1 LERTLR
7 RTAEQT
13 DSSQLDNRL
22 IWLMVLRVIVVTTLL
37 GSAVTVEVV
46 PQPESQAR
54 PLFYLI
60 AFTYLLTLAY
70 ALAWPFTA
78 SFRRLTA
85 YVQIFGDLLII
96 TGTVYFTGG
105 LENNFSLLYFISI
118 ISASIILFRAGGLIA
133 AATASVCYAVVIL
146 TVLFGVFPIYP
157 PAAVP
162 SQAVEVYYYS
172 IFFNVFGFFTVAS
185 LTSYLSEGLRK
196 TGRELEE
203 ASDHLADLQAFNQT
217 VIDSIASGLMT
228 TDLEGKINFL
238 NKSAVSILGVN
249 SQDVVGERVNKILG
263 EGDDY
268 IEYLQEMLSEQRY
281 RRMEGMY
288 LNRRGEQ
295 IFLGMSVSYL
305 LSKGEEL
312 SGFLFTF
319 QDLTEIKRLEREV
332 RMKEKL
338 ATMGEMAAGMA
349 HEIRNPL
356 ASISG
361 SVQVLKESLGLE
373 GGDSRL
379 MNIIIRESE
388 RLSGILNDFLVYAR
402 PPRFKP
408 DDIDLREVVEETAAL
423 LRNSAEVETDH
434 EIALKMP
441 HEPVQLFAD
450 PNQMKQIAWNLARN
464 AIKAMPGGGRLEV
477 ELSNADGDEVVL
489 AFRDEGVGIGDGEV
503 HEIFTPFKGGFQQ
516 GSGLGLAVVYRMV
529 QDYNGSIRVDSLSP
543 RGTEISVHFPIDR
556 RTIG

>member
-1 LERTLR
+1 
-7 RTAEQT
+7 
-13 DSSQLDNRL
+13 
-22 IWLMVLRVIVVTTLL
+22 MVLRVIVVTTLL

-46 PQPESQAR
+46 PQPELQAR

-60 AFTYLLTLAY
+60 ALTYLLTLGY
-70 ALAWPFTA
+70 ALTWPFTA
-78 SFRRLTA
+78 SFRRLSA
-85 YVQIFGDLLII
+85 YIQIFGDLVII

-118 ISASIILFRAGGLIA
+118 ISASIILYRVGGLIA
-133 AATASVCYAVVIL
+133 AATASVCYA
-146 TVLFGVFPIYP
+146 TVLLAVFFGVFPRFP
-157 PAAVP
+157 PMSVP
-162 SQAVEVYYYS
+162 TQAVEVYYYS

-238 NKSAVSILGVN
+238 NKSAVSILGV
-249 SQDVVGERVNKILG
+249 SSDDIVGEKVHKILG

-268 IEYLQEMLSEQRY
+268 IEYLREVLAEQRY
-281 RRMEGMY
+281 RRMEGTY
-288 LNRRGEQ
+288 LDRAGEQ
-295 IFLGMSVSYL
+295 IFLGMSVSFL
-305 LSKGEEL
+305 LDKGEEL

-332 RMKEKL
+332 RMKENL

-373 GGDSRL
+373 GEDSRL

-402 PPRFKP
+402 PPMFKP
-408 DDIDLREVVEETAAL
+408 GDIDLRDVVEETAAL
-423 LRNSAEVETDH
+423 LRNSAEIESDH

-441 HEPVQLFAD
+441 TAPVQLFAD
-450 PNQMKQIAWNLARN
+450 PNQMKQITWNLARN

-477 ELSNADGDEVVL
+477 ELMDADGSEVVL

-503 HEIFTPFKGGFQQ
+503 HEIFMPFKGDFQQ

-529 QDYNGSIRVDSLSP
+529 QDYKGSIRVDSRSP
-543 RGTEISVHFPIDR
+543 RGTEISVHFPTDR

>member
-1 LERTLR
+1 MR
-7 RTAEQT
+7 RTADQT

-37 GSAVTVEVV
+37 GSAVTMEVV

-60 AFTYLLTLAY
+60 ALTYLLTLAY

-85 YVQIFGDLLII
+85 YVQILGDLVII

-133 AATASVCYAVVIL
+133 AAIASVCYATVIL
-146 TVLFGVFPIYP
+146 TVFFGVLPDYP
-157 PAAVP
+157 PMAVP
-162 SQAVEVYYYS
+162 TQAVEVYYYS

-203 ASDHLADLQAFNQT
+203 TSDHLADLQAFNQT

-228 TDLEGKINFL
+228 TDLQGKINFL
-238 NKSAVSILGVN
+238 NKSAVNILGVN
-249 SQDVVGERVNKILG
+249 SEDVVGESVHKILG

-268 IEYLQEMLSEQRY
+268 IEYIQEMLVKQRY

-305 LSKGEEL
+305 LVKGEEL
-312 SGFLFTF
+312 SGFVFTF

-332 RMKEKL
+332 RMKENL

-373 GGDSRL
+373 GSDSRL

-388 RLSGILNDFLVYAR
+388 RLSGILSDFLIYAR

-423 LRNSAEVETDH
+423 LRNSAEVEEEH

-441 HEPVQLFAD
+441 STPVLLFAD
-450 PNQMKQIAWNLARN
+450 PNQMKQITWNLARN
-464 AIKAMPGGGRLEV
+464 AIKAMPAGGRLEV
-477 ELSNADGDEVVL
+477 ELINANGDEVVL

-503 HEIFTPFKGGFQQ
+503 HEIFMPFKGDFRQ

-543 RGTEISVHFPIDR
+543 RGTEISVRFPIDR

>member
-1 LERTLR
+1 MELPPVSKLERTLR

-60 AFTYLLTLAY
+60 ALTYLLTLAY
-70 ALAWPFTA
+70 ALAWPFAA
-78 SFRRLTA
+78 SFRRLVA
-85 YVQIFGDLLII
+85 YVQIFGDLVII

-133 AATASVCYAVVIL
+133 AATASVFYATVIL
-146 TVLFGVFPIYP
+146 TVSFGILPSYP
-157 PAAVP
+157 PNSIP

-196 TGRELEE
+196 TGRELVE

-238 NKSAVSILGVN
+238 NKSAVNILGV
-249 SQDVVGERVNKILG
+249 SSEDVVGERVDKILG

-268 IEYLQEMLSEQRY
+268 IEYLQEMLAEQRY
-281 RRMEGMY
+281 RRMEGIY

-305 LSKGEEL
+305 LVKGEEL

-332 RMKEKL
+332 RMKENL

-388 RLSGILNDFLVYAR
+388 RLSGILNDFLIYAR

-408 DDIDLREVVEETAAL
+408 DDIDLREVVEETATL
-423 LRNSAEVETDH
+423 LRNSAEVEADH
-434 EIALKMP
+434 EIVLKMP
-441 HEPVQLFAD
+441 TRAGEAFRRPEPDEAD
-450 PNQMKQIAWNLARN
+450 
-464 AIKAMPGGGRLEV
+464 RLE
-477 ELSNADGDEVVL
+477 SGPQRHQSYAGRRPSGSR
-489 AFRDEGVGIGDGEV
+489 A
-503 HEIFTPFKGGFQQ
+503 HERSTVARSFWHFATRGWGSEMGRSTRFSRHSRATFSKAAVSVWPSFTEW
-516 GSGLGLAVVYRMV
+516 S
-529 QDYNGSIRVDSLSP
+529 
-543 RGTEISVHFPIDR
+543 
-556 RTIG
+556 RTIMARSG